1 MFYLMTCEK
10 QISYRPA
17 TVEVYDRWRKNEPR
31 VTRGRQRS
39 PYCLANAV
47 QALQSLTK

>member
-17 TVEVYDRWRKNEPR
+17 AVEVYDCGRKIADHGSAVITSARRYIWRTPCR
-31 VTRGRQRS
+31 PFR
-39 PYCLANAV
+39 A
-47 QALQSLTK
+47 

>member
-17 TVEVYDRWRKNEPR
+17 AVEVYDRRRNITDHGLPMIDSARRYNWRTPCR
-31 VTRGRQRS
+31 PFR
-39 PYCLANAV
+39 A
-47 QALQSLTK
+47 